1 MILKNVM
8 EFAGESRESSRSVH
22 HTGGDAEPREIHPTD
37 LARDYRGRRGLARGA
52 CDPLADRERRLC
64 AIGLIAVSG
73 YFGWRETRTV
83 GELTQLIEPVPDIAD
98 VTYVPTAAEM
108 LVVQAAV
115 SPESAD
121 ERPPGNEPA
130 TQRFWLLKTKLSV
143 REAFAFCKAAA
154 RRAGWTVEPQDE
166 GMLML
171 RRGEERMLIVVAQD
185 WPLPETK
192 VSYVYR
198 GP

>member
-1 MILKNVM
+1 M
-8 EFAGESRESSRSVH
+8 
-22 HTGGDAEPREIHPTD
+22 
-37 LARDYRGRRGLARGA
+37 
-52 CDPLADRERRLC
+52 
-64 AIGLIAVSG
+64 SG

-143 REAFAFCKAAA
+143 PEAFAFCKAAA

-166 GMLML
+166 GMLIL